1 MRKPLPGGP
10 VAPSTTQALVPLCL
24 WAWGLT
30 FLLLFGALRQAG
42 AEAAATPGPDAE
54 QGPWR
59 YRPEG
64 GASRNEAGGQDGEP
78 RPRVMVRV
86 RQWDPGTSQWA

>member
-30 FLLLFGALRQAG
+30 FLLLCGALRQAG

-54 QGPWR
+54 
-59 YRPEG
+59 
-64 GASRNEAGGQDGEP
+64 
-78 RPRVMVRV
+78 
-86 RQWDPGTSQWA
+86 